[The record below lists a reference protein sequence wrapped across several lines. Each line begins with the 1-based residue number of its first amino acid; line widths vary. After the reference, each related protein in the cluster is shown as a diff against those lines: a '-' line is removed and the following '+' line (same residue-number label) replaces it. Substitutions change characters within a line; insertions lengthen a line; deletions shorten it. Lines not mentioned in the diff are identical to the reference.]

1 MHKFPFR
8 PGLRLE
14 YNYMRL
20 NPSAWVETSS
30 TVSETEMEISAQG
43 GIHHMQK
50 LSSAIKTV

>member
-1 MHKFPFR
+1 MHKFPSR

-14 YNYMRL
+14 CNYMRL
-20 NPSAWVETSS
+20 NPSAWAKMSS

-50 LSSAIKTV
+50 LSSVC